1 MIGIY
6 LINDTLQEQEAE
18 LSVKIRDFSG
28 TKKETR
34 EYSVKAGAGT
44 VLKVAEYPVHRLD
57 REKHFLYVKLSTKD
71 VLRERTMLLD
81 KPKNL
86 ALENPKLKVSA
97 MKNGPRAFSVKIM
110 AEKPAFYV
118 ALSNVENGLFSDNMI
133 TVRPSAE
140 KTIFFKAEEDI
151 TLEAFEKG
159 LKVMDLYTAML

>member
-1 MIGIY
+1 
-6 LINDTLQEQEAE
+6 
-18 LSVKIRDFSG
+18 
-28 TKKETR
+28 
-34 EYSVKAGAGT
+34 
-44 VLKVAEYPVHRLD
+44 
-57 REKHFLYVKLSTKD
+57 
-71 VLRERTMLLD
+71 MLLD

-159 LKVMDLYTAML
+159 LKVMDLYTAMQ